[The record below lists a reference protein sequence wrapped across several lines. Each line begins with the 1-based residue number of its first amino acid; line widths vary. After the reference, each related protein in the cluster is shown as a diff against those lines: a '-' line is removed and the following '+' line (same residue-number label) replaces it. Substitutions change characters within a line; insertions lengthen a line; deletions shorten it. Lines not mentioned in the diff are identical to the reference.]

1 MATKLLRKI
10 PSNSQFSDSEAGQ
23 WTTLKYWNDRYH
35 PGYSP
40 LSNNW
45 GNNRLWRRIEKK
57 LLAQLNTSDFQ
68 QIMELIAPKD
78 REAIY
83 DDFRDILDW
92 HSEEKALNDLRQ
104 FLCANFIWL
113 QLVKHKVDFSTP
125 IKSKRPINLIIQLLK
140 LLQEIKLHVK
150 DLLKQ
155 LHQSNRFKI
164 IRPAML
170 LPQRSPNA
178 PNFLPALS
186 LAVA

>member
-35 PGYSP
+35 PGKSP
-40 LSNNW
+40 LFYE
-45 GNNRLWRRIEKK
+45 NNRLWRRINEKY
-57 LLAQLNTSDFQ
+57 LAQLIGLEFHE
-68 QIMELIAPKD
+68 IMDLIAPD
-78 REAIY
+78 HREAIF
-83 DDFRDILDW
+83 DDFMDVLDN
-92 HSEEKALNDLRQ
+92 HTEEKALNDLRQ

-140 LLQEIKLHVK
+140 VMQEIKLHVK

>member
-1 MATKLLRKI
+1 MATKLPRKI
-10 PSNSQFSDSEAGQ
+10 PRNAQFSDPVQGQ
-23 WTTLKYWNDRYH
+23 YTTLKYWNDRYH
-35 PGYSP
+35 PGKSP
-40 LSNNW
+40 LFYE
-45 GNNRLWRRIEKK
+45 NNRKWRRINEKYF
-57 LLAQLNTSDFQ
+57 AQLISLDFHE
-68 QIMELIAPKD
+68 IMKLIAPKD
-78 REAIY
+78 QEAIY
-83 DDFRDILDW
+83 EDFRDILDW